1 MKRKIIFVIYVIC
14 ILLLFLNTVNAGI
27 ENLYDPIDPTKS
39 ASDDASILYNAA
51 GVIVG
56 AIKWGGVM
64 VCAGMLMYKGIKFMT
79 VSPDGKAE
87 IKKELITWTIG
98 AVILF
103 SFTSL
108 INMIID
114 TVQKTGLDKL

>member
-1 MKRKIIFVIYVIC
+1 MKRKIIFVIYVIF
-14 ILLLFLNTVNAGI
+14 ILLSFLNIVNAGI
-27 ENLYDPIDPTKS
+27 ESLYDPIKGTGG
-39 ASDDASILYNAA
+39 DASILYNAA

-64 VCAGMLMYKGIKFMT
+64 VCVGMLIYKGIKFMT

-87 IKKELITWTIG
+87 IKKELITWAIG

-103 SFTSL
+103 SFTTL
-108 INMIID
+108 INIIID